1 MPRRIP
7 DFADAYAGWNYVSS
21 MGSII
26 SVGATILFLYTVY
39 DMLAN
44 AKPVK
49 SGNTWAV
56 PAFFVDA
63 ESFQTNTSHSNTLEW
78 NLPAPTP
85 IHPFTMS
92 PVQS

>member
-7 DFADAYAGWNYVSS
+7 DYADAYAGWNYVSS
-21 MGSII
+21 VGSMI
-26 SVGATILFLYTVY
+26 SVGATALFLYTVY

-44 AKPVK
+44 QPAVK

-56 PAFFVDA
+56 PAFFVDKNSY
-63 ESFQTNTSHSNTLEW
+63 ENSTSHSPTLDW
-78 NLPAPTP
+78 AVPAPTP
-85 IHPFTMS
+85 MHAFGMI

>member
-1 MPRRIP
+1 
-7 DFADAYAGWNYVSS
+7 
-21 MGSII
+21 
-26 SVGATILFLYTVY
+26 
-39 DMLAN
+39 MLAN

-85 IHPFTMS
+85 IHAFTMS